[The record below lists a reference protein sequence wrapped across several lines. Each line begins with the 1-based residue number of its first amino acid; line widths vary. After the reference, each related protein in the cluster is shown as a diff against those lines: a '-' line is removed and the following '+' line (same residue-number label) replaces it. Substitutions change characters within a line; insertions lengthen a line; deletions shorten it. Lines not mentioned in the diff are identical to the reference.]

1 MEFFIHPLRFLTHV
15 CFVVWGNYN
24 VRWSEDFIPGE
35 YAESGQ
41 GDGGYDDEDED
52 EELGVEEDSESML
65 SELSSLHQDDCLPT
79 LSTNG
84 DEKLKRLAM
93 QFIQA
98 REQEVVEDKTKTK
111 NAEKPSVVLPKFA
124 PRSIPMSNVFLFA
137 LNSVW

>member
-1 MEFFIHPLRFLTHV
+1 M
-15 CFVVWGNYN
+15 
-24 VRWSEDFIPGE
+24 
-35 YAESGQ
+35 
-41 GDGGYDDEDED
+41 
-52 EELGVEEDSESML
+52 GVEEDSESML

-124 PRSIPMSNVFLFA
+124 PRSIPISNVFLFA